1 MTQVFISYSRRDL
14 AFVKKLA
21 ADLQAAGLD
30 VWYDLSGLEGG
41 QRWRIEIEKAIR
53 ASQFVLVVLSP
64 DSTISEWVEREYLF
78 ANNLKKQ
85 IIPLFYKPCDLP
97 LYYLNVH
104 YIDVQDKNYKRNF
117 DEILHALGVQ
127 SVVPKPAPEPENK
140 KVSSK
145 NLEKEKKVTPKPE
158 SKKPAL
164 KINKRIVVGIFGL
177 AVFVLAGIFGF
188 RYAADLFP
196 PPPETNATATFTKAP
211 RIFNATEAAFISKVA
226 PTQAPQTATVS
237 AVLTNVAVSGTQST
251 AGPQLPTKITDDF
264 GVEMVLVPA
273 GEFITGNNDG
283 FDNERPA
290 HTVFLNSFYID
301 AYELEFRQK

>member
-1 MTQVFISYSRRDL
+1 MPCGFCLHNSGIGKSKSMTQVFISYSRKDL

-53 ASQFVLVVLSP
+53 ASQYVLVVLSP

-104 YIDVQDKNYKRNF
+104 YIDVQDKNYKQNF
-117 DEILHALGVQ
+117 DEILRALGVQ

-158 SKKPAL
+158 SKKLAL
-164 KINKRIVVGIFGL
+164 KI
-177 AVFVLAGIFGF
+177 
-188 RYAADLFP
+188 
-196 PPPETNATATFTKAP
+196 
-211 RIFNATEAAFISKVA
+211 IS
-226 PTQAPQTATVS
+226 
-237 AVLTNVAVSGTQST
+237 
-251 AGPQLPTKITDDF
+251 
-264 GVEMVLVPA
+264 E
-273 GEFITGNNDG
+273 
-283 FDNERPA
+283 
-290 HTVFLNSFYID
+290 
-301 AYELEFRQK
+301 